1 MLNER
6 SWYKQFNQYHWFV
19 LIVCTLGWMFDC
31 FDQQLFNLARKTA
44 VTSLLGVEEGNPL
57 VDQYSTI
64 ATSVLL
70 IGWATGGI
78 IFGILGDRIGRAK
91 TIIFTLLA
99 YSVFSGL
106 SGYAP
111 NLWAFLALRFLAG
124 LGVGGQFAI
133 GVTLVSESIP
143 ENTRTQALGMLQ
155 ALSAVGNIAAG
166 LIYLFAVQYIFRN
179 SANEVWRYI
188 FTVTVFPAVIL
199 VVLVLRYLHEPEAW
213 LKAHAERKSPGK
225 KGGMTEML
233 TDPRWAK
240 RATIG
245 LLLAAAGVLG
255 LWAIGVFSNDLT
267 QTVFRKNALKE
278 DLAEG
283 KNKID
288 RVFAVQ
294 LVNSGDKLNK
304 LGDQVLQIKPKQLID
319 SNPDEPDAQMLVSGV
334 KELYR
339 NWLKGR
345 NQGQSEERNVA
356 DAVSYRQDMPITPEK
371 VLAYLSQKTAT
382 HEPQTAEDLKR
393 REALLAAGTP
403 DAPPLE
409 TQLTAL
415 LERQKQH
422 DRFALSWTCVNLILF
437 NIGAFFG
444 IYAFAKVTH
453 FIGRRPTFAIFF
465 LIDAACTIIYFL
477 FMKQRSQL
485 YWMSPMLGFAQL
497 SVYGGYA
504 IYFPELFPT
513 RMRSTGTSFCYNFA
527 RYIGAAGC
535 FSLGL
540 LATAFYGSN
549 LGCDEVA
556 RFRYAGVTMC
566 ACFLVGLIT
575 LFFAPETKDQ
585 PLPE

>member
-1 MLNER
+1 MSAER
-6 SWYKQFNQYHWFV
+6 PWYKDFNRYHWFV
-19 LIVCTLGWMFDC
+19 LIVCTGGWMFDC

-44 VTSLLGVEEGNPL
+44 ITSLLGVEEGNPL

-64 ATSVLL
+64 ATSALL

-91 TIIFTLLA
+91 TIVFTLLM

-106 SGYAP
+106 SGYSP
-111 NLWAFLALRFLAG
+111 NLWIFLLLRFMAG

-133 GVTLVSESIP
+133 GVTLVSESVP
-143 ENTRTQALGMLQ
+143 AHTRTQALGMLQ

-166 LIYLFAVQYIFRN
+166 LVYLFAVQYVFRN

-199 VVLVLRYLHEPEAW
+199 VILVLRYLHEPEAW
-213 LKAHAERKSPGK
+213 VKAHAERKSPGK
-225 KGGMTEML
+225 KGGMTEMF

-245 LLLAAAGVLG
+245 LLLAASGVLG
-255 LWAIGVFSNDLT
+255 LWAIGVFSNDLN

-283 KNKID
+283 KDKID
-288 RVFAVQ
+288 LAFAVQ
-294 LVNSGDKLNK
+294 LVNSGDKLNQ
-304 LGDQVLQIKPKQLID
+304 LGDQVLQIKPKQLIVAKK
-319 SNPDEPDAQMLVSGV
+319 EQPDAQALAAAAIA
-334 KELYR
+334 LYR
-339 NWLKGR
+339 NKE
-345 NQGQSEERNVA
+345 SV
-356 DAVSYRQDMPITPEK
+356 TPHS
-371 VLAYLSQKTAT
+371 VLAYLDEKTET
-382 HEPQTAEDLKR
+382 REPQTAEDLKR
-393 REALLAAGTP
+393 REALLAAGAP

-422 DRFALSWTCVNLILF
+422 DRFALSWTCVSLILF

-453 FIGRRPTFAIFF
+453 YIGRRPTFAIFF
-465 LIDAACTIIYFL
+465 TIDAACTIIYFL
-477 FMKQRSQL
+477 FMKERSQL

-497 SVYGGYA
+497 SVFGGYA

-535 FSLGL
+535 WSLGM
-540 LATAFYGSN
+540 LATAFYGTT

-566 ACFLVGLIT
+566 ACFLVGLVT
-575 LFFAPETKDQ
+575 LLFAPETKDQ